1 MKKLAV
7 KYLLE
12 FIVIVIGISLSFYVE
27 EIDKQKDKE
36 EFKNQSL
43 NRILQNLESDIRDN
57 KWNLKAVSKSI
68 ESGEWI
74 YKNRKKLK
82 KYSRDSIGFHLARA
96 NGFITIFVD
105 NQEEYSTLKSSGY
118 LELIEN
124 ESIVKSLQNKY
135 SNHAWMKEVERF
147 IIKKSDILI
156 DFEFKNSEL
165 NSESL
170 NDLGFLVDKKYIGDL
185 NIPKEIIGRIID
197 KKFWQ
202 KNHLNSI
209 KNRLRKDS
217 ILIEEITK
225 EINKK

>member
-1 MKKLAV
+1 MKKLAI

-96 NGFITIFVD
+96 NGFTTIFVD

-170 NDLGFLVDKKYIGDL
+170 NDLGFLVDKKYIGNL

-202 KNHLNSI
+202 KYHLNSI
-209 KNRLRKDS
+209 KNRLRRDS

>member
-12 FIVIVIGISLSFYVE
+12 FLVIVIGISLSFYVE

-170 NDLGFLVDKKYIGDL
+170 NDLGFLVDKKYIGNL

-202 KNHLNSI
+202 KYHLNSI
-209 KNRLRKDS
+209 KNRLRRDS

>member
-1 MKKLAV
+1 
-7 KYLLE
+7 
-12 FIVIVIGISLSFYVE
+12 
-27 EIDKQKDKE
+27 
-36 EFKNQSL
+36 
-43 NRILQNLESDIRDN
+43 
-57 KWNLKAVSKSI
+57 
-68 ESGEWI
+68 
-74 YKNRKKLK
+74 
-82 KYSRDSIGFHLARA
+82 
-96 NGFITIFVD
+96 
-105 NQEEYSTLKSSGY
+105 
-118 LELIEN
+118 
-124 ESIVKSLQNKY
+124 
-135 SNHAWMKEVERF
+135 MKEVERF

-217 ILIEEITK
+217 ILIDEITK
-225 EINKK
+225 KKKSIL

>member
-1 MKKLAV
+1 M
-7 KYLLE
+7 
-12 FIVIVIGISLSFYVE
+12 IIMNSPI
-27 EIDKQKDKE
+27 
-36 EFKNQSL
+36 
-43 NRILQNLESDIRDN
+43 
-57 KWNLKAVSKSI
+57 
-68 ESGEWI
+68 
-74 YKNRKKLK
+74 RKKLK
-82 KYSRDSIGFHLARA
+82 KHSRDSIGFHLARA
-96 NGFITIFVD
+96 NNFLTVFVD
-105 NQEEYSTLKSSGY
+105 NQEEYTTLKSSGY

-185 NIPKEIIGRIID
+185 NIPKEIIGRITD

>member
-12 FIVIVIGISLSFYVE
+12 FLVIVIGISLSFYVE

-43 NRILQNLESDIRDN
+43 NRILQNLEGDIRDN
-57 KWNLKAVSKSI
+57 KWNLKTVSKSI

-74 YKNRKKLK
+74 YKNRNKLK
-82 KYSRDSIGFHLARA
+82 KHSRDSIGFHLARA
-96 NGFITIFVD
+96 NNFLTVFVD
-105 NQEEYSTLKSSGY
+105 NQEEYTTLKSSGY

-147 IIKKSDILI
+147 IIKKSCAHQHMLPRT
-156 DFEFKNSEL
+156 
-165 NSESL
+165 SL
-170 NDLGFLVDKKYIGDL
+170 TMV
-185 NIPKEIIGRIID
+185 
-197 KKFWQ
+197 
-202 KNHLNSI
+202 NHG
-209 KNRLRKDS
+209 
-217 ILIEEITK
+217 
-225 EINKK
+225 

>member
-12 FIVIVIGISLSFYVE
+12 FLVIVIGISLSFYVE

-43 NRILQNLESDIRDN
+43 NRILQNLEGDIRDN
-57 KWNLKAVSKSI
+57 KWNSKTVSKSI

-74 YKNRKKLK
+74 YKNRNKLK
-82 KYSRDSIGFHLARA
+82 KHSRDSIGFHLARA
-96 NGFITIFVD
+96 NNFLTVFVD
-105 NQEEYSTLKSSGY
+105 NQEEYTTLKSSGY

-185 NIPKEIIGRIID
+185 NIPKEIIGRITD

>member
-12 FIVIVIGISLSFYVE
+12 FFVIVIGISLSFYVE

-57 KWNLKAVSKSI
+57 KWNFKTVSKSI

-74 YKNRKKLK
+74 YKNRKKLN
-82 KYSRDSIGFHLARA
+82 KYSRDSIGFHLTRA
-96 NGFITIFVD
+96 NGFLTVFVD

-185 NIPKEIIGRIID
+185 NIPKEIIGRITD

-202 KNHLNSI
+202 KYHLNSI
-209 KNRLRKDS
+209 KNRLRRDS

>member
-170 NDLGFLVDKKYIGDL
+170 NDLGFLVDKKYIGNL

-202 KNHLNSI
+202 KYHLNSI
-209 KNRLRKDS
+209 KNRLRRDS

>member
-202 KNHLNSI
+202 KYHLNSI
-209 KNRLRKDS
+209 KNRLRRDS

>member
-27 EIDKQKDKE
+27 EIDKQKEKE

-57 KWNLKAVSKSI
+57 KWNLKTLSKSI

-135 SNHAWMKEVERF
+135 SNHAWMKELERF

-202 KNHLNSI
+202 IYHLNSI
-209 KNRLRKDS
+209 KSRLRRDS